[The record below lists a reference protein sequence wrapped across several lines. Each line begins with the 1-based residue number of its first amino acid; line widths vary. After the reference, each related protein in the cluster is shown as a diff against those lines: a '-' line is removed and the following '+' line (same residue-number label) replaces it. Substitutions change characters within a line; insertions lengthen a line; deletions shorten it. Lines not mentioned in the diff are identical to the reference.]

1 MSSFKFID
9 KPCED
14 MEKVAQWISDYIE
27 PGRYIN
33 HMHPSYVLWK
43 LATGDTHANVSH
55 EDFKRLMR
63 DAGYKPADPRMES
76 CEYHISSIGIRRRP
90 NAKVRGWQASRADTW
105 MTRMR

>member
-9 KPCED
+9 KPTDDEI
-14 MEKVAQWISDYIE
+14 KVADWIASYIQ

-33 HMHPSYVLWK
+33 HMNPSYVLWK

-55 EDFKRLMR
+55 ESFKRLMR

-76 CEYHISSIGIRRRP
+76 CEYYISSVGIRRRP
-90 NAKVRGWQASRADTW
+90 SAKVRGWQASRAEMH